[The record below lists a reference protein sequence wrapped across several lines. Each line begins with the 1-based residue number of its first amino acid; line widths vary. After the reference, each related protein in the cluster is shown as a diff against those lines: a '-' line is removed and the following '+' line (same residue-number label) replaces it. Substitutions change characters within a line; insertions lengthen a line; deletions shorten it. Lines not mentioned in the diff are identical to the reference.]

1 MEYIR
6 RIKLTCQ
13 YCKNRKHIFPKDTL
27 LDTFSSESQQELYFH
42 YHDYHPEIFEGLKS
56 LKDRHLSR
64 IEIFER

>member
-6 RIKLTCQ
+6 RINLTCQ

-42 YHDYHPEIFEGLKS
+42 YHDYHPEIFEDIK
-56 LKDRHLSR
+56 
-64 IEIFER
+64 